1 MNILVAKNGSQL
13 GPFSESDIRAKL
25 SSGEFS
31 PSDFGWHEGL
41 TAWSPLSQLVGDAP
55 SGSPAPPAPSPS
67 LAPQPSYAPASPQP
81 QPYAPPQGQGAPGGY
96 APQPYNSPYPQPY
109 QQGGAPWGAQGA
121 GNYAGFWLRFVA
133 YIIDAIILAIPTF
146 IIVYL
151 LLAASSGLDAQA
163 ATFISRAVNIL
174 LAWGYY
180 AYMESSASQ
189 ATLGKMALGLKVTDE
204 NGSRIGFGQATGRYW
219 GMIVSALIVC
229 VGFMMVGWT
238 QRKQGLHDI
247 LAHTLVVKK

>member
-13 GPFSESDIRAKL
+13 GPFSETDLRAKL
-25 SSGEFS
+25 AAGEFS

-55 SGSPAPPAPSPS
+55 AASPTPPAPSPS
-67 LAPQPSYAPASPQP
+67 MAPQPSYAA
-81 QPYAPPQGQGAPGGY
+81 PQGQSAPGGY

-109 QQGGAPWGAQGA
+109 QQGVAPWGAQGA
-121 GNYAGFWLRFVA
+121 GNYAGFWLRVVA
-133 YIIDAIILAIPTF
+133 YIIDGIILAIPTF
-146 IIVYL
+146 IIVYVL
-151 LLAASSGLDAQA
+151 TAASSGLNAQA
-163 ATFISRAVNIL
+163 VNFMFRVVNAIIGWL
-174 LAWGYY
+174 YY

-189 ATLGKMALGLKVTDE
+189 ATFGKMVLGLKVTDE

-219 GMIVSALIVC
+219 GMIVSALILC
-229 VGFMMVGWT
+229 VGFMMAGWT

-247 LAHTLVVKK
+247 MAHTLVVKK